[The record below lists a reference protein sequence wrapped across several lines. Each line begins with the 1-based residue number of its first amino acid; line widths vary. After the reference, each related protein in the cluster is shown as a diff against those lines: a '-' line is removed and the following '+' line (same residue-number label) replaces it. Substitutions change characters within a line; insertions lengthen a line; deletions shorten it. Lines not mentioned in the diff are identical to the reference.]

1 MPDTGNVLFD
11 VSVKIGEELREKK
24 QDALKTDPIQ
34 FGRKRATTQE
44 WRKEIETNKSFRES
58 ELKKMGGKDFLKQ
71 WGGKSL

>member
-11 VSVKIGEELREKK
+11 VSVKIGEELRDNRKES
-24 QDALKTDPIQ
+24 LKVDPIQ
-34 FGRKRATTQE
+34 FGRKRATAQE

-58 ELKKMGGKDFLKQ
+58 ELKKMGGQDFLKQ